1 VNENVHAHQCADA
14 DHRGREDFGCKC
26 VCGAV
31 QHFGGWQQIR
41 VTPPKENPCVVIMDD
56 GEFDVDEYRADLLR
70 RKETLE
76 SMADQYYQKFSTGK
90 RENDHADWRRC
101 VEKSKGLEIA
111 LSLLPKESR

>member
-41 VTPPKENPCVVIMDD
+41 VTPPKENPCVVVMDD
-56 GEFDVDEYRADLLR
+56 GEFDVEEYRQDLQRRYDTLLTDAQLAWVKWNQSLLTVDRATYDRLR
-70 RKETLE
+70 HK
-76 SMADQYYQKFSTGK
+76 AI
-90 RENDHADWRRC
+90 
-101 VEKSKGLEIA
+101 GLEIA
-111 LSLLPKESR
+111 LSLLPKESK